1 MIGSWQ
7 GMKKISI
14 GSRWVLGLRQDGT
27 VAAAAVD
34 GRTPDVSGW
43 TDIVDIGNGG
53 TYCVGV
59 RKDGTLVFAGDYG
72 FGDDGSGNG

>member
-1 MIGSWQ
+1 M
-7 GMKKISI
+7 
-14 GSRWVLGLRQDGT
+14 
-27 VAAAAVD
+27 AAAAAD

-59 RKDGTLVFAGDYG
+59 RKDGTLVFAGDYD
-72 FGDDGSGNG
+72 FGDDDPGNG